1 MRFWLVLPA
10 INGPQFKLVR
20 KKRRWALKL
29 SGAENILRQRGCPC
43 ILEERLKK
51 TDPITQNNTA
61 ILHGKRRRY
70 CYDTC
75 AHAPRRKA

>member
-29 SGAENILRQRGCPC
+29 SGAENILQQRGCRC
-43 ILEERLKK
+43 ILEKRLK
-51 TDPITQNNTA
+51 
-61 ILHGKRRRY
+61 
-70 CYDTC
+70 
-75 AHAPRRKA
+75 